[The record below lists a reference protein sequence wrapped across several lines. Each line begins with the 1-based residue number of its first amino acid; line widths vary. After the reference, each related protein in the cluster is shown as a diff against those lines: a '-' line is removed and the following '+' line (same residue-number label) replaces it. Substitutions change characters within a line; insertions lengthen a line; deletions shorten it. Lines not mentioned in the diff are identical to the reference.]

1 MFDLEMEAHP
11 AALLLSYRCVDILQP
26 SKKGIYMPEFDPVL
40 LETAAQHAVNRV
52 PTAHFAELVKTVLSR
67 LPGNVYDY
75 AGSVYVLDDHGKLL
89 GMAHMSRLLAA
100 QPQQTIM
107 EVART
112 HFPEVLPDAD
122 QEQVASLAISQGLT
136 AVPVVDAD
144 HRLVGV
150 VPPDALFEVLR
161 REHVEDLHR
170 LAGIRRETSRAR
182 NAIEAPPLRRT
193 RDRLPWLLVGLMG
206 SMIATL
212 VMSWFE
218 QALQSKIAIAFFIPA
233 IVYIADAI
241 GTQTEAI
248 TVRGLSLSNVPI
260 NDLLGGE
267 LRTGLLIGLSL
278 GMLTIP
284 FTWLVF
290 GDVRLAIAVALSL
303 VMAGSAASTIGLGFP
318 WLLARMGRDPAFG
331 SGPIA
336 TIIQDVLSLLIYFA
350 IVTLL
355 VI

>member
-1 MFDLEMEAHP
+1 
-11 AALLLSYRCVDILQP
+11 
-26 SKKGIYMPEFDPVL
+26 MPEFDSVL
-40 LETAAQHAVNRV
+40 IEAETAAQHAVMRV
-52 PTAHFAELVKTVLSR
+52 PTAHLYEMVSAIFAR

-75 AGSVYVLDDHGKLL
+75 AGSVYVLDDEGELL
-89 GMAHMSRLLAA
+89 GMVPMSHLLAA
-100 QPQQTIM
+100 KPGQMIM

-112 HFPEVLPDAD
+112 NFPKVLPDTD

-136 AVPVVDAD
+136 AIPVVDKAG
-144 HRLVGV
+144 RLMGV
-150 VPPDALFEVLR
+150 VPPDAMFEVLR

-170 LAGIRRETSRAR
+170 LAGINREIVRAR
-182 NAIEAPPLRRT
+182 NAIEAPPTRRT
-193 RDRLPWLLVGLMG
+193 RDRLPWLLVGLVG

-218 QALQSKIAIAFFIPA
+218 QTLQTKLAIAFFVPA

-248 TVRGLSLSNVPI
+248 AVRGLSLSNAPLR
-260 NDLLGGE
+260 DLIGGE

-278 GMLTIP
+278 GVLTIP

-290 GDVRLAIAVALSL
+290 ADLQLAIAVALSL
-303 VMAGSAASTIGLGFP
+303 VIAGSAATTIGFGFP
-318 WLLARMGRDPAFG
+318 WLLARLGKDPAFG

-336 TIIQDVLSLLIYFA
+336 TIIQDVLSLLIYFSIA
-350 IVTLL
+350 TLL
-355 VI
+355 VV